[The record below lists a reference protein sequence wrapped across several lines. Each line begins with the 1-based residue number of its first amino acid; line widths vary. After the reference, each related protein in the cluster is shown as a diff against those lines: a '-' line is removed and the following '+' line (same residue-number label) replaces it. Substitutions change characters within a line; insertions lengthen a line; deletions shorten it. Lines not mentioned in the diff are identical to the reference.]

1 MNYYNKS
8 GYAGDYRGKAVYVID
23 KEDYTEDKLNSKHIY
38 AIRHIMDLKMDLVFQ
53 GYKFAIMNC
62 DGTIANVRKE
72 RWKFKSK
79 KKEEKK
85 REEKKEE
92 VKVDIDNYD
101 FSVDFSEYSVIVDDV
116 FKNLNRWW
124 EDLEKEGA

>member
-38 AIRHIMDLKMDLVFQ
+38 AIRHVMDSKMDLVFQ

-72 RWKFKSK
+72 AWMFKKK
-79 KKEEKK
+79 KKEKK
-85 REEKKEE
+85 KEEKKEE
-92 VKVDIDNYD
+92 VKIDIDNYD
-101 FSVDFSEYSVIVDDV
+101 FSVDFSEYEAVVNGV
-116 FKNLNRWW
+116 FENLSNWW
-124 EDLEKEGA
+124 EDLAKEGS